1 MSDADSLKVPFS
13 RPSISKEDED
23 AVLQVLRSGWLTTG
37 KYALQFE
44 KDFSTFM
51 SKGIDFAIL
60 QNREKMGLSNDEI
73 LSLAVN
79 SNTSGMILAMEA
91 FGVKS
96 GTAIITTPYTF
107 VSTAACAK
115 HLGADVYFA
124 DLESDSYNIDPA
136 KVKEIL
142 EKDRKSGNNKVV
154 AIVPVH
160 IAGNPCNMRE
170 ICALAKQYNVKVIE
184 DAAHAFPSKTSLGFA
199 GTIADAGVF
208 SFYVT
213 KTMTTAEGGMVCTRN
228 PDAYKRMVT
237 MRLHG
242 MDRTTWDRYTSPKA
256 SWEYDIVAPG
266 YKFNLPDLLA
276 CLGITQLAKAN
287 NFFEKRVKIVEKYN
301 RAFEKSDFLEL
312 PPDAQGNAWHLYLLR
327 IKPQMLKI
335 TREEFAK
342 ELQRAG
348 IGISVH
354 FIPLFNFTYWKE
366 LDKNFRSENYPNA
379 QQQYSRTITIPLW
392 PDMSDQ
398 MVNQVIEAVLTIG
411 KENHV

>member
-142 EKDRKSGNNKVV
+142 EKDRKS
-154 AIVPVH
+154 
-160 IAGNPCNMRE
+160 
-170 ICALAKQYNVKVIE
+170 
-184 DAAHAFPSKTSLGFA
+184 
-199 GTIADAGVF
+199 
-208 SFYVT
+208 
-213 KTMTTAEGGMVCTRN
+213 
-228 PDAYKRMVT
+228 
-237 MRLHG
+237 
-242 MDRTTWDRYTSPKA
+242 
-256 SWEYDIVAPG
+256 
-266 YKFNLPDLLA
+266 
-276 CLGITQLAKAN
+276 
-287 NFFEKRVKIVEKYN
+287 
-301 RAFEKSDFLEL
+301 
-312 PPDAQGNAWHLYLLR
+312 
-327 IKPQMLKI
+327 
-335 TREEFAK
+335 
-342 ELQRAG
+342 
-348 IGISVH
+348 
-354 FIPLFNFTYWKE
+354 
-366 LDKNFRSENYPNA
+366 
-379 QQQYSRTITIPLW
+379 
-392 PDMSDQ
+392 
-398 MVNQVIEAVLTIG
+398 
-411 KENHV
+411 